1 MKLLIDYQI
10 TDLVSNLLSN
20 YWFIDFIKFILNLF
34 LQNAA
39 FVFNYD
45 D

>member
-10 TDLVSNLLSN
+10 TDLVSNLFSD